1 MENETKK
8 IEEKIEEMSIYEKLS
23 HIQCE
28 LKAPKN
34 LYNKFGK
41 YYYRNAETILE
52 SAKPI
57 CKKYHTSLIVNDEI
71 VFVEGRFYVKAI
83 AKLCDWKGYSISA
96 SAYAREEEKKT
107 GMDGSQLTGSCSSYA
122 RKYALNGLFN
132 IDDTKDAD
140 TDEQYEENNARTNSQ
155 AKVTKRQKKVAQPQ
169 DDTKAIEGL
178 FTIIAKQQSE
188 LLGIG
193 VDFREDKNVI
203 DFVKE
208 KANVKTLNLGETNYW
223 NYGNLTRLKNV
234 YGAILLKKGKGM

>member
-1 MENETKK
+1 M
-8 IEEKIEEMSIYEKLS
+8 
-23 HIQCE
+23 
-28 LKAPKN
+28 
-34 LYNKFGK
+34 YNKFGK

-107 GMDGSQLTGSCSSYA
+107 SMDGSQLTGSCSSYA

-155 AKVTKRQKKVAQPQ
+155 TKVTKRQKRLYNRKMIQKLLRDCLQLLQNNNLNCLVLELILEE
-169 DDTKAIEGL
+169 TKMSL
-178 FTIIAKQQSE
+178 
-188 LLGIG
+188 
-193 VDFREDKNVI
+193 
-203 DFVKE
+203 
-208 KANVKTLNLGETNYW
+208 
-223 NYGNLTRLKNV
+223 
-234 YGAILLKKGKGM
+234 IL

>member
-8 IEEKIEEMSIYEKLS
+8 FEEKIEKMSIYEKLS

-57 CKKYHTSLIVNDEI
+57 CQKYYTSLIVNDEI
-71 VFVEGRFYVKAI
+71 IFVEGRFYVKAI
-83 AKLCDWKGYSISA
+83 AKLYDWKGYNISA

-155 AKVTKRQKKVAQPQ
+155 AKVTKQQKKVAQPQ

-208 KANVKTLNLGETNYW
+208 KAKVETLNLGETNYW
-223 NYGNLTRLKNV
+223 NYDNLTRLKNV

>member
-1 MENETKK
+1 
-8 IEEKIEEMSIYEKLS
+8 
-23 HIQCE
+23 
-28 LKAPKN
+28 
-34 LYNKFGK
+34 
-41 YYYRNAETILE
+41 
-52 SAKPI
+52 
-57 CKKYHTSLIVNDEI
+57 
-71 VFVEGRFYVKAI
+71 
-83 AKLCDWKGYSISA
+83 
-96 SAYAREEEKKT
+96 
-107 GMDGSQLTGSCSSYA
+107 MDGSQLTGSCSSYA

-155 AKVTKRQKKVAQPQ
+155 TKVTKQQKKVAQPQ
-169 DDTKAIEGL
+169 DNTKAIEGL

-208 KANVKTLNLGETNYW
+208 KAKVETLNLGETNYW
-223 NYGNLTRLKNV
+223 NYDNLTRLKNV